1 MWLYELVKEN
11 EGIYLRERMID
22 KRTIKDR
29 FNISVKDENYEN
41 LCKEDVRYGMA
52 NFVLTLNDGS
62 KVFGR

>member
-11 EGIYLRERMID
+11 GGIYLRERMID
-22 KRTIKDR
+22 KRTIKER

>member
-11 EGIYLRERMID
+11 GGIYLRERMID
-22 KRTIKDR
+22 KRRIKER
-29 FNISVKDENYEN
+29 FNISVVDENYEN